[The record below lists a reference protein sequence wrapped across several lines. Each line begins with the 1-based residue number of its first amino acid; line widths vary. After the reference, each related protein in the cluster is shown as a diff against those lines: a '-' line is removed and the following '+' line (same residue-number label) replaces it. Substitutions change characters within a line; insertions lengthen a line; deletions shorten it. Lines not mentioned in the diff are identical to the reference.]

1 MKQRIFFT
9 AIAATIAGL
18 GATPVFSQSNDG
30 AQVIF
35 TNDKLTVIDAK
46 GIERTVKQGEFIQPG
61 ERVLTPPGV
70 IGQIRLPDGTLLGA
84 RPGTDLKLE
93 ATLKTL
99 GKNVLVLNEGNVR
112 VINIEPSKGPKPL
125 PMDVISPI
133 STMQL
138 TGGDGEAM
146 HVKQGSKQTVESGTY
161 NRLQLGAAVVRND
174 KGELPLPPMQ
184 PVFGSKLGVPLQ
196 PIAFLPISLVK
207 LQPVLTTNLFAPTL
221 STTTLTT
228 DLRSISPTLATSLTG
243 CSVADVADTGDENAD
258 LTNAGHGAHA
268 NNDAGDCATRR
279 FNLANDFSNADT
291 DLQLDQ
297 PDHHHDSGSQAAA
310 TTTTATAENHYLQD
324 LPVHQKVTAPLQPP
338 RPRRAQ
344 GGFFWLLDGLTQLT

>member
-1 MKQRIFFT
+1 MKQRILFT

-18 GATPVFSQSNDG
+18 GSTPVFSQSG
-30 AQVIF
+30 EAAQVIF

-84 RPGTDLKLE
+84 RPGTDIKLE
-93 ATLKTL
+93 AILKTL

-112 VINIEPSKGPKPL
+112 VINVEPPKGPKPM

-138 TGGDGEAM
+138 TAGDGEAM
-146 HVKQGSKQTVESGTY
+146 HVKPGSKQNVESGTY
-161 NRLQLGAAVVRND
+161 NRLQFGTAVVRND

-184 PVFGSKLGVPLQ
+184 PIFGAKLGVPLL

-207 LQPVLTTNLFAPTL
+207 FEPVLSNSAPSTL
-221 STTTLTT
+221 
-228 DLRSISPTLATSLTG
+228 ISPTLSISLVGDLKTASPTLSNSQFLPAGSTTQLLAGAKPVTGLDSFVGTTSPTAFNATSFL
-243 CSVADVADTGDENAD
+243 
-258 LTNAGHGAHA
+258 
-268 NNDAGDCATRR
+268 
-279 FNLANDFSNADT
+279 SNVNPVT
-291 DLQLDQ
+291 Q
-297 PDHHHDSGSQAAA
+297 
-310 TTTTATAENHYLQD
+310 ATASNLRMTSNQSGAIYRPIYKPPLKVIK
-324 LPVHQKVTAPLQPP
+324 LP
-338 RPRRAQ
+338 
-344 GGFFWLLDGLTQLT
+344 